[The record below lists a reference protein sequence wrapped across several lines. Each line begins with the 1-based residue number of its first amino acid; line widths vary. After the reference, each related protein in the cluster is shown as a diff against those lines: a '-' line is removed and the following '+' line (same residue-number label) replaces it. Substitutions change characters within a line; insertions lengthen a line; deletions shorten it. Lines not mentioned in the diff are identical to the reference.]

1 MNSKQPSTS
10 QSSRGVPSGQRQNMT
25 GPDEGR
31 DPANRLHDLDLS
43 DRGESLED
51 HQRDRDS
58 KGVAGE
64 YDDSVATRKGDDRDR
79 LGIARGD

>member
-58 KGVAGE
+58 KGVADG
-64 YDDSVATRKGDDRDR
+64 YDDSVTTRKGGDHDYR
-79 LGIARGD
+79 GVSRGD

>member
-1 MNSKQPSTS
+1 MNNKQSL
-10 QSSRGVPSGQRQNMT
+10 SSDHGTPSGNRQNMT

-31 DPANRLHDLDLS
+31 GPENSLHNIDLS

-58 KGVAGE
+58 KGVAGG
-64 YDDSVATRKGDDRDR
+64 YDDSVATRKGGESDYRG
-79 LGIARGD
+79 LTRGD